1 MSQFRPKKALPLI
14 KAEIAAI
21 LNAVHAQMLL
31 LKGAQFHLY
40 GLRALSVSAQDK
52 GKRFL
57 RSSLVLKRRAHP
69 VPNCIEQTM
78 F

>member
-40 GLRALSVSAQDK
+40 RLRALSVSGEHK
-52 GKRFL
+52 SKRF
-57 RSSLVLKRRAHP
+57 
-69 VPNCIEQTM
+69 
-78 F
+78 

>member
-31 LKGAQFHLY
+31 LRGAQFHLY
-40 GLRALSVSAQDK
+40 RLRALSVSGEHK
-52 GKRFL
+52 SKRF
-57 RSSLVLKRRAHP
+57 
-69 VPNCIEQTM
+69 
-78 F
+78 